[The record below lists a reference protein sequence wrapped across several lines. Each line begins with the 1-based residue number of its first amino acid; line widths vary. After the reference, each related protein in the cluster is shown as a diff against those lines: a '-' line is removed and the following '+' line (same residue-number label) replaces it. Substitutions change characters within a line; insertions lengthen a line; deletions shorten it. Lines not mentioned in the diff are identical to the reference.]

1 MSSIV
6 MEVSVY
12 RGVYRETPVLI
23 PRRLLNTNL
32 LVIGS
37 SGATRSHS
45 TRISSQCFGA
55 VVG

>member
-1 MSSIV
+1 

-12 RGVYRETPVLI
+12 RKVYIETPVLI

-32 LVIGS
+32 LAIGS

-45 TRISSQCFGA
+45 TRISSQRFGA